1 MDLGLTPDE
10 IALQQRA
17 RAFAREVARRA
28 RRRSTATSSTP
39 GTS

>member
-1 MDLGLTPDE
+1 MDLGLSPDE

-17 RAFAREVARRA
+17 RAFAREVARPRA
-28 RRRSTATSSTP
+28 LRSTATSSTP